1 MKKNFFL
8 IINIL
13 ILIFVSPELKSQDT
27 ATMYFD
33 DQWQQCDKEHSSY
46 YRKYYKTDSNNYFAR
61 DYYNSGQLQ
70 MTGTYK
76 TKEMKVKHGH
86 FVFYYSNGQK
96 KGEGNYI
103 DDKREGKW
111 TFWWENGHK
120 RSEGEFFDG
129 KRNGKWVFWHENGQK
144 KSEGEYLNGTQN
156 GKWIFRWENGV
167 KEAEGDYVN
176 GKQNGKWIFWTE
188 DSLTGG
194 EGMYSDGKRNGKW
207 TTWWENGQK
216 KSEGE
221 YVDDKR
227 NGKWIYWYKNGQ
239 KKSEGAYSGEKKNG
253 KWKNWSE
260 DGNTI
265 TEVEYKNDK
274 IVSLVKIYDKNGH
287 LLDEYVSDLDM
298 LDNSVEFKAS
308 IYDYLDFLNKNIH
321 YPEQA
326 REYGFHGK
334 VFIEFTIDETGK
346 PRDIKVLRGVSDDI
360 DKEAKRVVGMYQWP
374 KPVYKGKGVK
384 IKFRAPIQFT
394 LESDEEKN

>member
-46 YRKYYKTDSNNYFAR
+46 YRKYFKTDSNNYFAR

-120 RSEGEFFDG
+120 RSEGEFSDG

-156 GKWIFRWENGV
+156 GKWMFWTEKGF
-167 KEAEGDYVN
+167 KEAEGGFFDGKQNGKWVTWWENGQKKAEAEFVN
-176 GKQNGKWIFWTE
+176 GKQNGKWVFWME
-188 DSLTGG
+188 KGLKEAEG
-194 EGMYSDGKRNGKW
+194 EYSDGELNGKW
-207 TTWWENGQK
+207 
-216 KSEGE
+216 
-221 YVDDKR
+221 V
-227 NGKWIYWYKNGQ
+227 YWYKNGQ
-239 KKSEGAYSGEKKNG
+239 KKSEGEYYNG
-253 KWKNWSE
+253 KRTGKWVSWSE
-260 DGNTI
+260 DGNTR
-265 TEVEYKNDK
+265 TEAEFKSGE
-274 IVSLVKIYDKNGH
+274 IASLTKIYDKDGN
-287 LLDEYVSDLDM
+287 LLEEFIGNQNL
-298 LDNSVEFKAS
+298 LDNSDEFNKAIINHS
-308 IYDYLDFLNKNIH
+308 KFLNENIH
-321 YPEQA
+321 YPEYA
-326 REYGFHGK
+326 REHGFQGK
-334 VFIEFTIDETGK
+334 VYIEFTIDKNGK
-346 PRDIKVLRGVSDDI
+346 THDIKVLRGVSDDI

-374 KPVYKGKGVK
+374 KPRYKGKEIKVK
-384 IKFRAPIQFT
+384 ITEPIKFT